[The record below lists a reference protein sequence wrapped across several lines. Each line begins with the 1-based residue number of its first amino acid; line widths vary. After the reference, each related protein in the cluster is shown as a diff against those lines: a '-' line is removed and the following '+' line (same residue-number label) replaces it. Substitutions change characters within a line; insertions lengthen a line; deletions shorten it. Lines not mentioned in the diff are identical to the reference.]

1 MNGTVGDLSA
11 QGTIDVWV
19 ILGINYYGEKLVQR
33 GNLWLGR
40 DIVERN
46 LFLII
51 YGLVKSVN

>member
-11 QGTIDVWV
+11 QGTIAVWV
-19 ILGINYYGEKLVQR
+19 ILSINYYGEKLVQR